1 MVISLFFISLVIFYW
16 FTFCLLGCKYKDD
29 LTKTMK
35 EEEELYLFM
44 KIEKIKGSTN
54 SASVTEN
61 YTSQVPMMNN
71 IMKMKSKVLNN

>member
-1 MVISLFFISLVIFYW
+1 
-16 FTFCLLGCKYKDD
+16 
-29 LTKTMK
+29 
-35 EEEELYLFM
+35 M

-71 IMKMKSKVLNN
+71 IMKMKSKVFM